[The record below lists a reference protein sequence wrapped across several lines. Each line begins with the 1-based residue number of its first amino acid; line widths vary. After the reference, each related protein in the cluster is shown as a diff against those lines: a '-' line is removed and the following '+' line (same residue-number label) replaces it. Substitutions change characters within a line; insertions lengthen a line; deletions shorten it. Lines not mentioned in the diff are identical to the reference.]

1 MADGQAHQRVQS
13 AAAELYA
20 GALADFVP
28 RRTALVKQA
37 RAAKDREAATEIG
50 GLRKP
55 SVAAWTVNGVVRG
68 HPDVVARLR
77 DVGVRLRHA
86 QATLDATSLATLRG
100 ERDQALSHLL
110 DAARQVGAAA
120 GTSLSTVVESE
131 IRDTA
136 IAALADEAAQE
147 VAWSGALTRALTY
160 SGFGEVD
167 VADAVAQTSTG
178 VRLVRIEGGAD
189 QAGEPDAGPEGTP
202 EPEPE
207 PEPEDLGPR
216 LAEAEREVA
225 STEWEVAA
233 RLAEVDQARR
243 RSEAVAARLER
254 LRSELATAEQEAEEA
269 EVALRRATTARRTAS
284 AALSEA
290 EERVERTREQQDA
303 AQR

>member
-189 QAGEPDAGPEGTP
+189 KAGEPDAGPEGT
-202 EPEPE
+202 PEPE

-225 STEWEVAA
+225 STEREVAA

-254 LRSELATAEQEAEEA
+254 LRSELATAEQEAEVA

>member
-100 ERDQALSHLL
+100 ERDQALPHLL

-189 QAGEPDAGPEGTP
+189 KAGEPDAGPEGT
-202 EPEPE
+202 PEPE

-225 STEWEVAA
+225 STEREVAA
-233 RLAEVDQARR
+233 RLAEVDQVRR

-254 LRSELATAEQEAEEA
+254 LRSELATAEQEAEVA

>member
-189 QAGEPDAGPEGTP
+189 RAGEPDAGPEGT
-202 EPEPE
+202 PEPE

-225 STEWEVAA
+225 STEREVAA

-254 LRSELATAEQEAEEA
+254 LRSELATAEQEAEVA